1 MRISQF
7 LLPLTALLATATAVR
22 LFLSRP
28 LIYYT
33 PLFMATAA
41 TIFLFHSHLFPLPL
55 SPSLPSP
62 YLTSPY
68 LTFPLFIRL
77 LYTKTNPHHSH
88 QAPYNLEQ
96 DADLIKRLEE
106 AGARARAD
114 PNLEAR
120 FASAFYPRETSTPLK
135 AVRSSSSSSS
145 SDDTEIEDDLSTL
158 PPLPYPGF
166 NPYNLTLPDPSLYPL
181 PPQNPHG
188 PRNPNTPTPVLDSRN
203 PSPVAED
210 YNGATPDRDQ
220 AKYNGPYTY
229 RTHYC
234 GKPRIPAD
242 LAKVQDGEHYLYTLK
257 GKPKI
262 QGTKKK
268 GQGWCVRVSCI
279 GEAAIFVCNDV
290 NFLSLLPFFFV
301 LKGD

>member
-1 MRISQF
+1 MHISQF
-7 LLPLTALLATATAVR
+7 LLPLTALLATATA
-22 LFLSRP
+22 
-28 LIYYT
+28 
-33 PLFMATAA
+33 
-41 TIFLFHSHLFPLPL
+41 
-55 SPSLPSP
+55 
-62 YLTSPY
+62 
-68 LTFPLFIRL
+68 
-77 LYTKTNPHHSH
+77 
-88 QAPYNLEQ
+88 APYNLEQ

-158 PPLPYPGF
+158 PSLPYPGF

-220 AKYNGPYTY
+220 ANYNGPYTY

-268 GQGWCVRVSCI
+268 GQGWCVRNEHEIELQSYGAI
-279 GEAAIFVCNDV
+279 AQAAY
-290 NFLSLLPFFFV
+290 FLSGACFTWMGDRNRVAGQVFFGEKFNV
-301 LKGD
+301 AITMNKC